1 MEVGMAEAAK
11 AILVP
16 DYLTVRELAELI
28 ESSPIDVMKKLIAN
42 GIMASIN
49 QQIDFDTAAIVIEEM
64 GFTAQS
70 ASIVAAEVE
79 EEKRAEEREEK
90 WNVMYKGETP
100 DTLTYR
106 PPIITILGH
115 VDHGKTTLLD
125 TIRKTT
131 VVDGEAGGI
140 TQHIGAYQA
149 KHDGK
154 QLTFLDTPG
163 HEAFTEM
170 RARGAQGADIGIL
183 VVAAD
188 DGVMP
193 TTREA
198 LDHARAANVP
208 IVVAITKVDR
218 RNANIE
224 MVKQQLAEL
233 ELIPDDW
240 DGNTMMIPVD
250 SLSGLGVEDLLEAL
264 ILVADD
270 NEIVANP
277 TGVLRGIT
285 VEAEVDKSRGT
296 MATLLVMNGTMKL
309 GDSIVVG
316 QSYGKIKAMFDPS
329 GKKVKE
335 AKPSTPVSV
344 LGLNTPPEP
353 GVTFEI
359 VSNDKEARVIVE
371 QRKLEAQE
379 NARSGN
385 IGEAVTLEELFSQFK
400 SGTTK
405 ELAVI
410 LKADVQGSIQPIV
423 DGLQNMSGQNEEG
436 IEIRVLRQE
445 VGNVT
450 ESDVMLASA
459 SGAIIVG
466 FNANADNAAQASAE
480 AQGVNIRKYDIIYKL
495 FEDIDLA
502 LTGMLEPKYENKVI
516 GVAEVR
522 QIFKIPRGG
531 LIAGSMIK
539 EGEARRNSKAR
550 LKRGNK
556 IIIDNTT
563 VSSLKRFQD
572 DVREVRSG
580 FECGIGLDGFNDY
593 KEGDLI
599 EFFVRQRVN

>member
-1 MEVGMAEAAK
+1 MAETAK

-16 DYLTVRELAELI
+16 DYLTVRELSELI

-49 QQIDFDTAAIVIEEM
+49 QQIDYDTAAIVIEEM

-70 ASIVAAEVE
+70 ASIVAAEEE
-79 EEKRAEEREEK
+79 EEKRAELREEK
-90 WNVMYKGETP
+90 WNVMYEGETP

-125 TIRKTT
+125 TIRKTA
-131 VVDGEAGGI
+131 VADGEAGGI

-149 KHDGK
+149 KHDDK
-154 QLTFLDTPG
+154 LLTFLDTPG
-163 HEAFTEM
+163 HEAFTAM
-170 RARGAQGADIGIL
+170 RARGAQGADIAIL

-208 IVVAITKVDR
+208 LVVAITKVDR
-218 RNANIE
+218 RNANAE

-233 ELIPDDW
+233 ELVPDDW

-250 SLSGLGVEDLLEAL
+250 SLSGDGVEDLLEAL

-270 NEIVANP
+270 NEIVANSK
-277 TGVLRGIT
+277 GVLRGI
-285 VEAEVDKSRGT
+285 VIEAQVDKSRGT
-296 MATLLVMNGTMKL
+296 MATLLVMNGTMKQ
-309 GDSIVVG
+309 GNAIVAG
-316 QSYGKIKAMFDPS
+316 TSYGKVKAMFDSS
-329 GKKVKE
+329 GKQVKE
-335 AKPSTPVSV
+335 VGPSTPVSV

-359 VSNDKEARVIVE
+359 VKNDKEARTITE
-371 QRKLEAQE
+371 QRVLEAQE

-385 IGEAVTLEELFSQFK
+385 IGGAVTLEELFSQFK
-400 SGTTK
+400 SGTAK

-423 DGLQNMSGQNEEG
+423 DGLEDISGQNEEG

-466 FNANADNAAQASAE
+466 FNINVDNAALASAE
-480 AQGVNIRKYDIIYKL
+480 AQHVNVRKYNIIYKL
-495 FEDIDLA
+495 FEDIELA

-522 QIFKIPRGG
+522 QTFKIPRGG
-531 LIAGSMIK
+531 IIAGSVIK
-539 EGEARRNSKAR
+539 DGEARRNAKAR

-556 IIIDNTT
+556 ILVDNTT

-580 FECGIGLDGFNDY
+580 FECGIGLDGVNDY